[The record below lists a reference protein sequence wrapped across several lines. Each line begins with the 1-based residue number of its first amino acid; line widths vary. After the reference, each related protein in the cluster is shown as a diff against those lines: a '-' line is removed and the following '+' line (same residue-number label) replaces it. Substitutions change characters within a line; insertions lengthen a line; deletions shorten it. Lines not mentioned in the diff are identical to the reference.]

1 MSGTD
6 FLAEATD
13 ELYGSD
19 PEGFTERR
27 AALAAQAR
35 AAGDRPAARQIA
47 GLRKPTRPAWI
58 INQLVRDDPGV
69 AARLTGLGDDLRAA
83 AAALD
88 GAKIRELSQARRRLI
103 DSLIRQA
110 LQQAGEQ
117 SPPAALREDLT
128 ATFGAALADPEV
140 ARDLAAGTLLR
151 AVHRADFS
159 AGIPELS
166 LVPPVADTAQTTQGR
181 PAPGTGRGRRGPPG
195 RRRRLLTRGR
205 PDRRRPGTP
214 GRLITSRALRRPG
227 SPGRPVPRRP
237 VKPGPATRP
246 GRPPPRRR
254 GRRRRSGPR
263 RSGGGLSPTRNRPSP
278 TRPRRPTR
286 RLRPSGTSG
295 ARSGPSRTSST
306 RPAASSPG
314 PGAES
319 ARRRPPGRR
328 RSGPCAASRRRGS
341 TAAGHRGHAAG
352 ALQGAAAGR
361 GRGGP
366 EQRGGGRYSTTRRA
380 SRRFPPCCWTSAN
393 HSGSRPSTVPAAS
406 ASPTYSG

>member
-35 AAGDRPAARQIA
+35 AAGDRPAAKQIA

-58 INQLVRDDPGV
+58 INQLVRDDPEV

-83 AAALD
+83 ATALD

-117 SPPAALREDLT
+117 SPAAALREDLT

-140 ARDLAAGTLLR
+140 ARELAAGTLLR

-166 LVPPVADTAQTTQGR
+166 LVPPVADTAKARQLETHT
-181 PAPGTGRGRRGPPG
+181 AK
-195 RRRRLLTRGR
+195 
-205 PDRRRPGTP
+205 
-214 GRLITSRALRRPG
+214 A
-227 SPGRPVPRRP
+227 
-237 VKPGPATRP
+237 
-246 GRPPPRRR
+246 
-254 GRRRRSGPR
+254 
-263 RSGGGLSPTRNRPSP
+263 
-278 TRPRRPTR
+278 TRPRR
-286 RLRPSGTSG
+286 
-295 ARSGPSRTSST
+295 AW
-306 RPAASSPG
+306 
-314 PGAES
+314 
-319 ARRRPPGRR
+319 RPPGTGQGRRGRPGGRR
-328 RSGPCAASRRRGS
+328 RLPLRREGGQ
-341 TAAGHRGHAAG
+341 AGE
-352 ALQGAAAGR
+352 GR
-361 GRGGP
+361 GRQAG
-366 EQRGGGRYSTTRRA
+366 
-380 SRRFPPCCWTSAN
+380 
-393 HSGSRPSTVPAAS
+393 
-406 ASPTYSG
+406 

>member
-35 AAGDRPAARQIA
+35 AAGDRPAASQIA

-69 AARLTGLGDDLRAA
+69 AARLAGLGDDLRAA

-88 GAKIRELSQARRRLI
+88 GARIRELSQARRRLI

-140 ARDLAAGTLLR
+140 ARELAAGTLLR

-166 LVPPVADTAQTTQGR
+166 LVPPVADTVQATQSG
-181 PAPGTGRGRRGPPG
+181 PGRGNRAGQ
-195 RRRRLLTRGR
+195 TR
-205 PDRRRPGTP
+205 P
-214 GRLITSRALRRPG
+214 
-227 SPGRPVPRRP
+227 
-237 VKPGPATRP
+237 PGPAKAAPGARAAQPAEAGDARAAEHEQAAEAARETRAA
-246 GRPPPRRR
+246 GEAAAREARARDAARAASAEAARAAKAERAAEERRR
-254 GRRRRSGPR
+254 AVADAEQALADATRAADQAAAAERDQRGQVRALEDQLDEARRQLAGARRRVRETQAAR
-263 RSGGGLSPTRNRPSP
+263 QTAQRALS
-278 TRPRRPTR
+278 
-286 RLRPSGTSG
+286 RLRP
-295 ARSGPSRTSST
+295 AR
-306 RPAASSPG
+306 
-314 PGAES
+314 
-319 ARRRPPGRR
+319 
-328 RSGPCAASRRRGS
+328 
-341 TAAGHRGHAAG
+341 
-352 ALQGAAAGR
+352 
-361 GRGGP
+361 
-366 EQRGGGRYSTTRRA
+366 
-380 SRRFPPCCWTSAN
+380 
-393 HSGSRPSTVPAAS
+393 
-406 ASPTYSG
+406 